1 MECQLSGSE
10 PLLMIRLN
18 YFHSGRENLYSVEVC
33 RHEKGIEYVQGK
45 LESFSGSGGNFVP
58 ATYFSG
64 TTPFVRGSFDRCAV
78 EFFLFLVDRSTIGS
92 RRKFSGSASQKDYA
106 NRLAHAPRNDFR
118 GIGGRRA
125 HFHGTFLDVGNFVR
139 RVLFD
144 CTLYLGSLRSQKK
157 IRDAGLEANQ
167 FS

>member
-33 RHEKGIEYVQGK
+33 RHETGIEYVQGK

-92 RRKFSGSASQKDYA
+92 RREFSRASSQENYA
-106 NRLAHAPRNDFR
+106 YRLIAPARNDFR
-118 GIGGRRA
+118 GLGGRRP
-125 HFHGTFLDVGNFVR
+125 HFHRIIFGGGDFVR
-139 RVLFD
+139 RILFD
-144 CTLYLGSLRSQKK
+144 CALCPGSLGS
-157 IRDAGLEANQ
+157 
-167 FS
+167 